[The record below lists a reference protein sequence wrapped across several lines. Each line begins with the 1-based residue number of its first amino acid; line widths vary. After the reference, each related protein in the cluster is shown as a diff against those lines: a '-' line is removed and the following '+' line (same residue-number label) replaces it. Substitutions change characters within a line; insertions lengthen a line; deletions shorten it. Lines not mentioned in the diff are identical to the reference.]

1 MRNNKH
7 GNAFSRTKLCTGLL
21 VAFGGLAMAP
31 GFAMAQDATL
41 QRVEITGS
49 SIKRV
54 QAEGALPVQTITREE
69 IQNLGV
75 TNVEQLLQSVT
86 SNSAVGGV
94 VTAQGAGQSTYGES
108 AASLRSLG
116 SNKTLVLVNGRR
128 LANYATDGTSV
139 DINGI
144 PLSAIE
150 RVEILQDGASAVYG
164 SDAVAGVINFILRD
178 NFTGT
183 EVTAYRGIS
192 PAGGGET
199 TKVGLVWGW
208 GDINKDRFNVM
219 LSADYS
225 KDAAIYGAQRS
236 YANQT
241 WDADGIFGSGTAT
254 PSGNL
259 VTFNPNAD
267 PTQHNM
273 TNLGS
278 TIGHPLSPSNCAT
291 NGSQFDPNLGTC
303 RYSPAPLVPLAP
315 EMERQNIAG
324 SFRFKL
330 TDKDEFFVNGFFS
343 RQTTVT
349 SEQPSP
355 YRAAFLAT
363 DQKFKTDNVYPAIIL
378 DPTSSFYPT
387 SYLSGKDTA
396 NQAYNALWAADILAG
411 DKSAK
416 PTGFSGNPV
425 SVSYRAFDGGGRI
438 HTDVATNSHFV
449 AGFRGEVK
457 GYDYDI
463 AYVHNSNQVEET
475 TQSGYQN
482 QVALAT
488 LLSHNPAFNPFVA
501 TQTPALAKQ
510 IAATNYVGPMINST
524 LHNDSLDGKVSGELT
539 KLPAGPLS
547 FAAAAALRVEGLDFQ
562 PSAAFQSGDISGYGG
577 QALPLSA
584 TRNASSFYGEL
595 NIPILKSLEANIA
608 ARNDRYPNSTSTNPK
623 VSLRF
628 QPVERA
634 LIRAAYGTGFREAA
648 LPELF
653 TPNTIGTTASFTDPV
668 TGTKGQ
674 FTQTI
679 GGNPNLKPEKSQQSS
694 MGFVIDPVK
703 DMSLSVDY
711 FKIHVD
717 DLIQSLD
724 PQLTVDKAA
733 AGDPTYGVLVTRDS
747 GNNITNIMATLQ
759 NAGSIDTAGV
769 DVDFKWRFLKSADYG
784 AFDVHLH
791 GTYTS
796 RYDMTLA
803 DGTVQQSIGVT
814 VDPNGTPINAAAT
827 GIIFKWKHQLSLGWK
842 NGPWA
847 GRLTQNY
854 QSSYLDAGPWSGAQD
869 GTDSRP
875 IDAFKTYDVVAA
887 YTGFKNLTLRLGV
900 KNVLDTLPPVV
911 ATTGN
916 YFQSG
921 YDPTYFD
928 PHGRYVYLAGSYKF

>member
-1 MRNNKH
+1 M
-7 GNAFSRTKLCTGLL
+7 FERTKLCAGLVL
-21 VAFGGLAMAP
+21 AFGGLAIAP
-31 GFAMAQDATL
+31 GVVFAQDSTTL

-86 SNSAVGGV
+86 SNSAVGGF

-144 PLSAIE
+144 PLGAIE

-164 SDAVAGVINFILRD
+164 SDAVAGVINFILRN
-178 NFTGT
+178 NFTGFET
-183 EVTAYRGIS
+183 TAYVGRS

-199 TKVGLVWGW
+199 NKVGLLWGF
-208 GDINKDRFNVM
+208 GDFNKDRFNVM
-219 LSADYS
+219 LSFDDS
-225 KDAAIYGAQRS
+225 KDGAIYGAQRS

-241 WDADGIFGSGTAT
+241 WDAAGIFGSGSAT

-259 VTFNPNAD
+259 LTFLPNAN
-267 PTQHNM
+267 PVLHNM
-273 TNLGS
+273 TGLGS
-278 TIGHPLSPSNCAT
+278 TIGNPLSPNNCAA
-291 NGSQFDPNLGTC
+291 NGSLFDPNYGTC
-303 RYSPAPLVPLAP
+303 RYSPAPLVPLVP
-315 EMERQNIAG
+315 DIERQNVSG
-324 SFRFKL
+324 NFRFKL
-330 TDKDEFFVNGFFS
+330 TDKDEFFINSFIS
-343 RQTTVT
+343 RQTTIT

-355 YRAAFLAT
+355 YSASFLAT
-363 DQKFKTDNVYPAIIL
+363 DQKFVTDNVYPAIIM
-378 DPTSSFYPT
+378 DPSSPFYPAAFIA
-387 SYLSGKDTA
+387 A
-396 NQAYNALWAADILAG
+396 NKPSAAG
-411 DKSAK
+411 Q
-416 PTGFSGNPV
+416 PV
-425 SVSYRAFDGGGRI
+425 TVSYRAFDAGGRL

-449 AGFRGEVK
+449 AGFRGDVK

-463 AYVHNSNQVEET
+463 AYVHNSSDVEES
-475 TQSGYQN
+475 TQGGYQN

-488 LLSHNPAFNPFVA
+488 LLSHNPAFNPWA
-501 TQTPALAKQ
+501 AAQTPALAAQ
-510 IAATNYVGPMINST
+510 IAATNYVGPMIKST
-524 LHNDSLDGKVSGELT
+524 LSNDSLDGKISGELT

-547 FAAAAALRVEGLDFQ
+547 FAVAASMRTESMDLQ
-562 PSAAFQSGDISGYGG
+562 PSAAYQSGDISGYGG
-577 QALPLSA
+577 QVLPLSA
-584 TRNASSFYGEL
+584 SRNSSSLYGEL
-595 NIPILKSLEANIA
+595 NAPLLKSLEANIA
-608 ARNDRYPNSTSTNPK
+608 ARNDRYPNSSSTNPK

-628 QPVERA
+628 QPVEQA
-634 LIRAAYGTGFREAA
+634 LIRASYGTGFREAS

-668 TGTKGQ
+668 TNAKGQ

-679 GGNPNLKPEKSQQSS
+679 GGNPNLKPETSKQSS
-694 MGFVIDPVK
+694 IGFVLDPVK
-703 DMSLSVDY
+703 DMSMSVDY
-711 FKIHVD
+711 FRIHVD
-717 DLIQSLD
+717 NLIQSLD
-724 PQLTVDKAA
+724 PQLIVDKAA
-733 AGDPTYGVLVTRDS
+733 AGDPTYGALVTRDP
-747 GNNITNIMATLQ
+747 GNNITNIMSTLQ
-759 NAGSIDTAGV
+759 NAGAIDTAGV
-769 DVDFKWRFLKSADYG
+769 DVDFKWRFLKTADYG

-796 RYDMTLA
+796 KFDMTLA
-803 DGTVQQSIGVT
+803 DGTVQQSVGVT

-827 GIIFKWKHQLSLGWK
+827 GIIFKWKHDLSLGWK

-847 GRLTQNY
+847 ARVTQNY
-854 QSSYLDAGPWSGAQD
+854 QSSYFDAGPWSGAQD

-875 IDAFKTYDVVAA
+875 IAAFKTYDVVGA

-900 KNVLDTLPPVV
+900 KNLLDTPPPVV
-911 ATTGN
+911 ATVGM

-921 YDPTYFD
+921 YDPTYYD
-928 PHGRYVYLAGSYKF
+928 PHGRFIYIEGSYKF